1 MTNDCRQIHNYLIS
15 AGFKDFG
22 YCSCSARIRTYK
34 LGRFKIKVYGT
45 KCFLRLLEKEK
56 LIKNGGTIEEL
67 IQKAIQGIE
76 VTG

>member
-1 MTNDCRQIHNYLIS
+1 MTNECRQVHNLLIQ

-34 LGRFKIKVYGT
+34 KGRFKIKAYGT
-45 KCFLRLLEKEK
+45 KCFLRLLEKDK

-67 IQKAIQGIE
+67 ILKAVQELETSG
-76 VTG
+76 